1 MLRLTRLSSA
11 SAFLSSRSSLMRQDK
26 LLIPLI
32 SQHNPPYQCSS
43 TRFLDIYQLGNKA
56 AIEKERARLTDE
68 MSRGYFADMSEM
80 KKHGGKIAMANKI
93 IIPAISA
100 VKFPALE
107 VAYSNGSSLKLPSM
121 CSGKDTDADVPRA
134 SLLCLSFR
142 ASSEVSFIDS
152 WLLSRNPM
160 KKLLLRVMR
169 KPKPN
174 GREDVLQRQ
183 ITYSFGDHYEFRKE
197 LKILNLLT
205 GVLGSMHSPMATGKV
220 FLFQWLLL
228 LAFLSVLV
236 LANSH
241 NLPGFRHS
249 FATFPQMYMMDST
262 HWGGADK
269 NAPIFV
275 FLGLEESLDESLK
288 FVGFLSQNAPRFKAL
303 IVYIEHRFYG
313 KSVPFVTQEEALKN
327 DTLRGYFNSAQA
339 LADYAEVL
347 VYLKK
352 KLSATYSPVIVIGA
366 SYGGMLATWF
376 RLKYPH
382 IAVGALASSAP
393 LLYLDEIVPQDAFFN
408 TIANDFVLVYYL
420 VATLDTP
427 PTYPLDVLCR
437 GIDGVKN
444 VTDVLDRIVSG
455 LIALEG
461 EKSCYVNITEMQLY
475 YDQFSGSNWQ
485 MCSDWVMTIN
495 FNNDATVPP
504 PPFNLD
510 RYVKQCESF
519 YGVPPR
525 PHWMTTYFGGHDMKL
540 VLKRFGSNIIF
551 TNGLRDPWSGGGIL
565 KDISYS
571 LVAVVTKNGT
581 HALDLFK
588 AEKSDPDW
596 LVKQRNTSLKIIKG
610 WIKKYY
616 EDLRELNLK

>member
-1 MLRLTRLSSA
+1 
-11 SAFLSSRSSLMRQDK
+11 
-26 LLIPLI
+26 
-32 SQHNPPYQCSS
+32 
-43 TRFLDIYQLGNKA
+43 
-56 AIEKERARLTDE
+56 
-68 MSRGYFADMSEM
+68 
-80 KKHGGKIAMANKI
+80 
-93 IIPAISA
+93 
-100 VKFPALE
+100 
-107 VAYSNGSSLKLPSM
+107 
-121 CSGKDTDADVPRA
+121 
-134 SLLCLSFR
+134 
-142 ASSEVSFIDS
+142 
-152 WLLSRNPM
+152 
-160 KKLLLRVMR
+160 
-169 KPKPN
+169 
-174 GREDVLQRQ
+174 
-183 ITYSFGDHYEFRKE
+183 
-197 LKILNLLT
+197 
-205 GVLGSMHSPMATGKV
+205 MATGKV

-236 LANSH
+236 LAKSH
-241 NLPGFRHS
+241 NLPGFRHVRRNLRENDTIISSSLQTFYYNQTLDHFNFQPQS
-249 FATFPQMYMMDST
+249 FATFQQRYMIDST

-288 FVGFLSQNAPRFKAL
+288 FVGFLSENAPRFKAL

-327 DTLRGYFNSAQA
+327 ETLRGYFNSAQA

-352 KLSATYSPVIVIGA
+352 KLSATYSPIIVIGA

-408 TIANDFVLVYYL
+408 TIANDFVESSESCGETIMASWDEIHKLASRHDGLSILSQKFKTCQKLNDVSELLTYLKLVYYL
-420 VATLDTP
+420 VVTLDTP

-437 GIDGVKN
+437 GIDGAKN
-444 VTDVLDRIVSG
+444 VIDVLDRIVSG

-495 FNNDATVPP
+495 FDNDATVPP
-504 PPFNLD
+504 PPFNLE

-565 KDISYS
+565 KHISDS